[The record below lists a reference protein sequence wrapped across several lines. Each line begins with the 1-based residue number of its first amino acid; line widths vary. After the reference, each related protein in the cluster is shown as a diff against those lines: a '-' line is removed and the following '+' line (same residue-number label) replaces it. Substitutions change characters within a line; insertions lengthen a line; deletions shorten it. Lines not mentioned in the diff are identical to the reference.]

1 MKQAIIC
8 VDDEDIILEALKD
21 QLGPFFENHFLIET
35 STTAEEALVI
45 YDELVENGYEVPVV
59 ISDYLMPTMRGDE
72 FLIKIH
78 ERNPNILKIL
88 LTGHANIDGITNAIN
103 NANLYRFI
111 PKPWDRDDL
120 ILTVREAIRS
130 FIQELEIRRKNVELQ
145 EINDNLELLV
155 EERTKELATA
165 NATKDKFFSIIAHD
179 LKNSFNGLLGY
190 SNILL
195 SDFDSF
201 GDKDKISMISAIK
214 QVSESTYKL
223 LQNLLDW
230 ARVQTGV
237 IPFNPEN
244 LQMNA
249 LLQDE
254 FYMQRKLAEQKNIV
268 LELDLEDNI
277 HVEADHNMVST
288 VVRNVLSNAVKF
300 TKSEGKVVLSLKKDQ
315 KQAEIRVK
323 DSGIGISKENLAKLF
338 KVNENFKTFGT
349 NNEEGTGLGLILCKE
364 FILKNRGDIQV
375 NSEVGVGTE
384 IVIRLPLY
392 LENEYVCL

>member
-21 QLGPFFENHFLIET
+21 QLGPFFENQFLIET
-35 STTAEEALVI
+35 STTAEEALEI
-45 YDELVENGYEVPVV
+45 YDELIENGYEVPVV
-59 ISDYLMPTMRGDE
+59 ISDYLMPNMRGDE

-78 ERNPNILKIL
+78 AKNPNILKIL

-130 FIQELEIRRKNVELQ
+130 FIQELEIRRKNKELL
-145 EINDNLELLV
+145 EINDNLEKIV
-155 EERTKELATA
+155 EERTKQLATA

-201 GDKDKISMISAIK
+201 KDEDKINMISAIK

-237 IPFNPEN
+237 IPFNPEE
-244 LQMNA
+244 LALRA
-249 LLQDE
+249 LLDDE
-254 FYMQRKLAEQKNIV
+254 YYMQRKLAEQKGIK
-268 LELDLEDNI
+268 LELSIPEDLL
-277 HVEADHNMVST
+277 VTADHNMIAT
-288 VVRNVLSNAVKF
+288 VVRNLLSNAVKF
-300 TKSEGKVVLSLKKDQ
+300 TPNQGTVTLSLVREDKM
-315 KQAEIRVK
+315 AVISVK
-323 DSGIGISKENLAKLF
+323 DTGIGISPENLGKLF
-338 KVNENFKTFGT
+338 KVNENFKTYGT

-364 FILKNRGDIQV
+364 FILINKGEIDV
-375 NSEVGVGTE
+375 TSEKGVGTTT
-384 IVIRLPLY
+384 IVRLPL
-392 LENEYVCL
+392 L

>member
-35 STTAEEALVI
+35 STTAEEALEI
-45 YDELVENGYEVPVV
+45 YDELVQHGYEVPVV

-88 LTGHANIDGITNAIN
+88 LTGHANIEGITNAIN

-130 FIQELEIRRKNVELQ
+130 FIQELEIRRKNIELQ
-145 EINDNLELLV
+145 EINDNLEKLV
-155 EERTKELATA
+155 DERTKELATA

-195 SDFDSF
+195 SDFDAF
-201 GDKDKISMISAIK
+201 GDQDKISMISAIR

-237 IPFNPEN
+237 IPFNPEVIQLN
-244 LQMNA
+244 M
-249 LLQDE
+249 LLKDE
-254 FYMQRKLAEQKNIV
+254 FYMQLKLAEQKGIQFDIETPDV
-268 LELDLEDNI
+268 LY
-277 HVEADHNMVST
+277 VEADHNMIST
-288 VVRNVLSNAVKF
+288 VVRNLLSNAVKY
-300 TKSEGKVVLSLKKDQ
+300 TKSGGSAVLSLKKVENW
-315 KQAEIRVK
+315 AEIGVK
-323 DSGIGISKENLAKLF
+323 DTGIGISNENLAKLF
-338 KVNENFKTFGT
+338 QVNENFKTFGT

-364 FILKNRGDIQV
+364 FILKNKGEIV
-375 NSEVGVGTE
+375 VKSEMGVGTE
-384 IVIRLPLY
+384 IQVRLPLQ
-392 LENEYVCL
+392 E

>member
-21 QLGPFFENHFLIET
+21 QLGPFFENQFLIET
-35 STTAEEALVI
+35 STTAEEALEI
-45 YDELVENGYEVPVV
+45 YDELIENGYEVPVV
-59 ISDYLMPTMRGDE
+59 ISDYLMPNMRGDE

-78 ERNPNILKIL
+78 AKNPNILKIL

-130 FIQELEIRRKNVELQ
+130 FIQELEIRRKNKELL
-145 EINDNLELLV
+145 EINDNLEKIV
-155 EERTKELATA
+155 EERTKQLATA

-201 GDKDKISMISAIK
+201 KDEDKINMISAIK

-237 IPFNPEN
+237 IPFNPEKIQLN
-244 LQMNA
+244 D
-249 LLQDE
+249 LLNDE
-254 FYMQRKLAEQKNIV
+254 YFMQIKLAEQKGIL
-268 LELDLEDNI
+268 LEIKMADELYVD
-277 HVEADHNMVST
+277 ADHNMMAT
-288 VVRNVLSNAVKF
+288 VVRNLLSNAVKF
-300 TKSEGKVVLSLKKDQ
+300 TKSEGLVILSLKKVGNM
-315 KQAEIRVK
+315 AEIRVK

-338 KVNENFKTFGT
+338 QVSENFKTFGT

-364 FILKNRGDIQV
+364 FILKNRGEIQV
-375 NSEVGVGTE
+375 TSEVGVGTE
-384 IVIRLPLY
+384 IFVRLPIL
-392 LENEYVCL
+392 

>member
-35 STTAEEALVI
+35 STTAEEALEI
-45 YDELVENGYEVPVV
+45 YDELIQNGYEVPVV

-78 ERNPNILKIL
+78 EKNPNILKIL
-88 LTGHANIDGITNAIN
+88 LTGHANIEGITNAIN

-130 FIQELEIRRKNVELQ
+130 FIQELEIRRKNIELQ
-145 EINDNLELLV
+145 EINDNLEILV

-201 GDKDKISMISAIK
+201 NDTDKISMISAIK

-244 LQMNA
+244 LQLNA
-249 LLQDE
+249 LLRDE
-254 FYMQRKLAEQKNIV
+254 YYMQRKLAEQKGIQ
-268 LELDLEDNI
+268 LDISMQEN
-277 HVEADHNMVST
+277 VQVTADHNMVST
-288 VVRNVLSNAVKF
+288 VVRNLISNAVKF
-300 TKSEGKVVLSLKKDQ
+300 TKSEGKVLLSLKKEENW
-315 KQAEIRVK
+315 AEISVK

-338 KVNENFKTFGT
+338 QVNENFKTFGT

-364 FILKNRGDIQV
+364 FILKNSGEIQV
-375 NSEVGVGTE
+375 ISQVGVGTE
-384 IVIRLPLY
+384 ILVRLPLF
-392 LENEYVCL
+392 LENEFDGV

>member
-21 QLGPFFENHFLIET
+21 QLEPFFENHFLIET
-35 STTAEEALVI
+35 STNAEDALEI
-45 YDELVENGYEVPVV
+45 YDELIASGYEVPVV
-59 ISDYLMPTMRGDE
+59 ISDYLMPNMRGDE

-78 ERNPNILKIL
+78 EKNPNILKIL
-88 LTGHANIDGITNAIN
+88 LTGHANLEGITNAIN

-130 FIQELEIRRKNVELQ
+130 FLQELEIRIKNKELQ
-145 EINDNLELLV
+145 EINDNLEKLV
-155 EERTKELATA
+155 DERTNELAMA

-195 SDFDSF
+195 SDFDTF
-201 GDKDKISMISAIK
+201 GDADKINMISAIK

-230 ARVQTGV
+230 ARVQTGG
-237 IPFNPEN
+237 ISYNPERTP
-244 LQMNA
+244 LSA
-249 LLQDE
+249 LMQDGYE
-254 FYMQRKLAEQKNIV
+254 VQLGLAEQKGIK
-268 LELDLEDNI
+268 LEMHILE
-277 HVEADHNMVST
+277 EAYVYADQNMIST
-288 VVRNVLSNAVKF
+288 VVRNLLSNAIKF
-300 TKSEGKVVLSLKKDQ
+300 TKSEGTVVMTLKREEKW
-315 KQAEIRVK
+315 AVIGIK

-338 KVNENFKTFGT
+338 KVSENFKTFGT

-364 FILKNRGDIQV
+364 FILKNEGEITIQ
-375 NSEVGVGTE
+375 SEMGVGTE
-384 IVIRLPLY
+384 FFVKLPLI
-392 LENEYVCL
+392 E

>member
-35 STTAEEALVI
+35 STTAEEALEI

-59 ISDYLMPTMRGDE
+59 ISDYLMPNMCGDE

-78 ERNPNILKIL
+78 EKNPNILKIL
-88 LTGHANIDGITNAIN
+88 LTGHANIEGITNAIN

-130 FIQELEIRRKNVELQ
+130 FIQELEIRRKNIELQ
-145 EINDNLELLV
+145 EINDNLEILV
-155 EERTKELATA
+155 VERTKELATA

-195 SDFDSF
+195 SDFESF
-201 GDKDKISMISAIK
+201 NDTDKINMISAIK

-237 IPFNPEN
+237 ISFNPEN
-244 LQMNA
+244 IQLNTI
-249 LLQDE
+249 LEDE
-254 FYMQRKLAEQKNIV
+254 CFMQHKLAEQKGIL
-268 LELDLEDNI
+268 LEISLEENVRI
-277 HVEADHNMVST
+277 AADYNMIST
-288 VVRNVLSNAVKF
+288 VVRNLLSNAVKF
-300 TKSEGKVVLSLKKDQ
+300 TKSEGKVVLSLKKAG
-315 KQAEIRVK
+315 KMAEINVK

-338 KVNENFKTFGT
+338 QVSENFKTFGT

-364 FILKNRGDIQV
+364 FILKNRGEILV
-375 NSEVGVGTE
+375 NSEFGVGTE
-384 IVIRLPLY
+384 IQVRLPLF
-392 LENEYVCL
+392 LENEFDCV

>member
-21 QLGPFFENHFLIET
+21 QLEPFFENQFLIET
-35 STTAEEALVI
+35 SSTAEEALVI
-45 YDELVENGYEVPVV
+45 YDELIESGYEIPVV
-59 ISDYLMPTMRGDE
+59 ISDYLMPNMRGDE

-88 LTGHANIDGITNAIN
+88 LTGHANIEGITNAIN

-130 FIQELEIRRKNVELQ
+130 FIQELEIRRKNIELQ
-145 EINDNLELLV
+145 EINNNLEQLV
-155 EERTKELATA
+155 KERTMELATA

-190 SNILL
+190 SNVLL

-201 GDKDKISMISAIK
+201 ADADKINMISAIK

-237 IPFNPEN
+237 IPFNPEKLPLN
-244 LQMNA
+244 ELMK
-249 LLQDE
+249 DE
-254 FYMQRKLAEQKNIV
+254 FYMQRPLAEQKGIV
-268 LELDLEDNI
+268 LEIELQKELTV
-277 HVEADHNMVST
+277 HADHNMVAT
-288 VVRNVLSNAVKF
+288 VVRNLLSNAVKF
-300 TKSEGKVVLSLKKDQ
+300 TRSEGKVILSLV
-315 KQAEIRVK
+315 KQGNWAVICVK
-323 DSGIGISKENLAKLF
+323 DSGIGISKENIVKLF
-338 KVNENFKTFGT
+338 QVNENFKTFGT

-364 FILKNRGDIQV
+364 FILKNKGEIEIK
-375 NSEVGVGTE
+375 SEMGVGTE
-384 IVIRLPLY
+384 IFVRLPMI
-392 LENEYVCL
+392 

>member
-35 STTAEEALVI
+35 STTAEEALDI

-78 ERNPNILKIL
+78 EKNPNILKIL
-88 LTGHANIDGITNAIN
+88 LTGHANIEGITNAIN

-145 EINDNLELLV
+145 EINDNLEKLV

-195 SDFDSF
+195 SDFDAF
-201 GDKDKISMISAIK
+201 GDQDKISMISAIR

-237 IPFNPEN
+237 IPFNPEVMQLN
-244 LQMNA
+244 V
-249 LLQDE
+249 LLKDE
-254 FYMQRKLAEQKNIV
+254 FYMQRKLAEQKGIQFDIEIPEV
-268 LELDLEDNI
+268 LV
-277 HVEADHNMVST
+277 VEVDHNMIST
-288 VVRNVLSNAVKF
+288 VVRNLLSNAVKY
-300 TKSEGKVVLSLKKDQ
+300 TKSGGSAVLSLKKVENW
-315 KQAEIRVK
+315 AEISVI
-323 DSGIGISKENLAKLF
+323 DTGIGISNENLAKLF
-338 KVNENFKTFGT
+338 QVNENFKTFGT

-364 FILKNRGDIQV
+364 FILKNKGEIV
-375 NSEVGVGTE
+375 VKSEMGVGTE
-384 IVIRLPLY
+384 IRVRLPLHK
-392 LENEYVCL
+392 

>member
-8 VDDEDIILEALKD
+8 VDDEDIILEALKE

-35 STTAEEALVI
+35 STTGEEALEI
-45 YDELVENGYEVPVV
+45 YDELVQNGYEVPVV
-59 ISDYLMPTMRGDE
+59 ISDYLMPNMRGDE

-78 ERNPNILKIL
+78 EKNPNILKIL
-88 LTGHANIDGITNAIN
+88 LTGHANIEGITNAIN

-130 FIQELEIRRKNVELQ
+130 FIQELEIRRKNIELQ
-145 EINDNLELLV
+145 EINDNLEKLV

-165 NATKDKFFSIIAHD
+165 NATKDKFFTIIAHD

-190 SNILL
+190 STILL

-201 GDKDKISMISAIK
+201 EDQDKIKMISSIK

-230 ARVQTGV
+230 ARVQTGL
-237 IPFNPEN
+237 IAFSPEDIQ
-244 LQMNA
+244 LNA
-249 LLQDE
+249 LLKDE
-254 FYMQRKLAEQKNIV
+254 FYMQRKLAEQKNIQ
-268 LELDLEDNI
+268 LDVRMEENI
-277 HVEADHNMVST
+277 HVVADYNMLAT
-288 VVRNVLSNAVKF
+288 VVRNLLSNAVKF
-300 TKSEGKVVLSLKKDQ
+300 TKSGGTVLLSLKKVENW
-315 KQAEIRVK
+315 AEISIK
-323 DSGIGISKENLAKLF
+323 DTGIGISKENLAKLF
-338 KVNENFKTFGT
+338 QVNENFKTFGT

-364 FILKNRGDIQV
+364 FILKNKGEILV
-375 NSEVGVGTE
+375 NSEMEVGTE
-384 IVIRLPLY
+384 ILVRLPV
-392 LENEYVCL
+392 E